1 MTETQQQHAESLRER
16 TLTNEIGEPTDTSR
30 TLQQGSLQSASHEP
44 DYRRHDWDVPGTGRV
59 SQQEQFPKSFTD
71 WTENKGDQSR
81 RVNSQLGY
89 LPDSIE
95 SMLTTSDESG
105 IIKHQFPRKVDSR
118 DQIKSASLR
127 SEGMDFP
134 LSSTVDKDISALK
147 RPFSQLSFASNGMFS
162 DTALDSSVRNKSVSF
177 EQDRKGLQYD
187 SLASTSLSVAFS
199 GEKFVI
205 LTLNAFS

>member
-44 DYRRHDWDVPGTGRV
+44 DYRRHAWDVPGTGRV
-59 SQQEQFPKSFTD
+59 SQQEQFTKSFTD

-95 SMLTTSDESG
+95 SMLTTSNESG

-162 DTALDSSVRNKSVSF
+162 DTALHSSVRNKSVSF